1 VLKAYAGHWG
11 LVTGASSGI
20 GAEFARQLAARGMHC
35 VLVARREDRLR
46 ALARELEAAHGTRC
60 EIVAADLSRP
70 HAGRELLAEVSGR
83 GIAVELLVN
92 NAGFGLVSS
101 VEKTDVGQALELI
114 QVNIAGLTELTLLAA
129 QEMVQRGHGGII
141 NIGSIVSFQPVGYMG
156 VYSASKAYVLH
167 FSEAL
172 WAELRPHGVTVT
184 TLCPGTTRTEFFDR
198 SGVPGWAE
206 QKRGEDVRSVVRTGL
221 KAFDAGRHY
230 VVSGWSNYLLSLA
243 ARLATRATV
252 VKGTMSVFRP
262 RIHASGPPGAGEPAR
277 GAASADVPATGHRHA
292 DDRATRQGDPGPC
305 PADEGE

>member
-1 VLKAYAGHWG
+1 MLKAYADRWG

-35 VLVARREDRLR
+35 VLVARREDRLQ
-46 ALARELEAAHGTRC
+46 ALAGELERAHGIRC
-60 EIVAADLSRP
+60 EIVPADLARP
-70 HAGRELLAEVSGR
+70 NAGRELLAEVSRR

-101 VEKTDVGQALELI
+101 VEETDVGQALELI
-114 QVNIAGLTELTLLAA
+114 QVNVVGLTELTLLAA
-129 QEMVQRGHGGII
+129 KEMAQRGHGGII

-172 WAELRPHGVTVT
+172 WAELQPHGVTVT

-206 QKRGEDVRSVVRTGL
+206 RNRGQDVVTVVRTGL
-221 KAFDAGRHY
+221 EAFDAKRQY
-230 VVSGWSNYLLSLA
+230 VVSGWINYLMSLA
-243 ARLATRATV
+243 VRLATRATV
-252 VKGTMSVFRP
+252 VKGSMSVFRP
-262 RIHASGPPGAGEPAR
+262 RVE
-277 GAASADVPATGHRHA
+277 
-292 DDRATRQGDPGPC
+292 TRS
-305 PADEGE
+305 